1 MRSFLK
7 YTFATL
13 VGSFLGLF
21 LFLGVGFG
29 SLIWLIVSTASKTG
43 EPTVEDKSVLVFDLS
58 ATIRDTQPQLS
69 SRQAVE
75 SALGEPDESVLT
87 LRNVLQTLEAAAED
101 DKIVGLY
108 LRGTN
113 AETSTGYA
121 ILREVRQ
128 ALDEFRE
135 SGKPIYAYDLNWS
148 EKEYYLASA
157 ANKVFVNPSGMVLI
171 NGFSS
176 RTAFYKE
183 ALDKYGIGIQVVRA
197 GKYKSAVEP
206 YQRTE
211 LSDANRQQTQQLLDD
226 IWREFRMTAS
236 RNREIDAQGLQ
247 IVASKWGLIQPP
259 TAKSENLVDEVA
271 YFDEVTA
278 QLRELTEQSGEDTT
292 SFRNVGMVKYKSSL
306 ENGFDGSE
314 EEANNQVAVVYAEG
328 AIVPGSGTLQQVGSN
343 RFSRRL
349 RKLREDEKVK
359 AIVMRVNSPGGSA
372 TASEVIQR
380 EVKLTQQK
388 KPIVISM
395 GNYAASG
402 GYLISTYGSKIYAEP
417 NTITGSIGVYGL
429 LPNVQELGNE
439 LGITWD
445 GVKTN
450 PFADLNTISR
460 PKTEA
465 EMQKLRQMVQQSY
478 DRFLAD
484 VAQGRE
490 LERSQVADL
499 AQGRVWSGV
508 QAQKVG
514 LVDELGGLEDAIAA
528 AASMAELDQWQ
539 VQEYPKRSSFE
550 ERLLKQILQ
559 SRLGVGGEGS
569 LVESQLQQEWQRLK
583 QQMEL
588 LATLNDPQ
596 HIYALMP
603 YKIEIE

>member
-1 MRSFLK
+1 
-7 YTFATL
+7 
-13 VGSFLGLF
+13 
-21 LFLGVGFG
+21 
-29 SLIWLIVSTASKTG
+29 
-43 EPTVEDKSVLVFDLS
+43 
-58 ATIRDTQPQLS
+58 
-69 SRQAVE
+69 
-75 SALGEPDESVLT
+75 
-87 LRNVLQTLEAAAED
+87 
-101 DKIVGLY
+101 
-108 LRGTN
+108 
-113 AETSTGYA
+113 
-121 ILREVRQ
+121 
-128 ALDEFRE
+128 
-135 SGKPIYAYDLNWS
+135 
-148 EKEYYLASA
+148 
-157 ANKVFVNPSGMVLI
+157 
-171 NGFSS
+171 
-176 RTAFYKE
+176 
-183 ALDKYGIGIQVVRA
+183 
-197 GKYKSAVEP
+197 
-206 YQRTE
+206 
-211 LSDANRQQTQQLLDD
+211 
-226 IWREFRMTAS
+226 
-236 RNREIDAQGLQ
+236 
-247 IVASKWGLIQPP
+247 
-259 TAKSENLVDEVA
+259 
-271 YFDEVTA
+271 
-278 QLRELTEQSGEDTT
+278 
-292 SFRNVGMVKYKSSL
+292 
-306 ENGFDGSE
+306 
-314 EEANNQVAVVYAEG
+314 
-328 AIVPGSGTLQQVGSN
+328 
-343 RFSRRL
+343 
-349 RKLREDEKVK
+349 
-359 AIVMRVNSPGGSA
+359 
-372 TASEVIQR
+372 
-380 EVKLTQQK
+380 VKLTQQK

>member
-278 QLRELTEQSGEDTT
+278 QLRELTEQSGEDTA

-349 RKLREDEKVK
+349 RKLREDENVK

-559 SRLGVGGEGS
+559 SRLGVDGEGS

>member
-43 EPTVEDKSVLVFDLS
+43 EPAIEDKSVLVFDLS
-58 ATIRDTQPQLS
+58 VKIRDTRPQLS
-69 SRQAVE
+69 SRQVVE
-75 SALGEPDESVLT
+75 GALGEEDESVIT

-101 DKIVGLY
+101 EKIVGLY
-108 LRGTN
+108 LRGSS
-113 AETSTGYA
+113 AESTTGYA

-128 ALDEFRE
+128 ALNQFRE

-157 ANKVFVNPSGMVLI
+157 ANKLFVNPTGMVAI

-176 RTAFYKE
+176 RTTFYQE
-183 ALDKYGIGIQVVRA
+183 ALDKYGVGIQVIRA

-206 YQRTE
+206 FQRTE
-211 LSDANRQQTQQLLDD
+211 LSEANRQQTQQLLND
-226 IWREFRMTAS
+226 IWREFRMAAS

-292 SFRNVGMVKYKSSL
+292 SFRHVGMAKYQSSL
-306 ENGFDGSE
+306 DDGLDVSE
-314 EEANNQVAVVYAEG
+314 EETNNQVAVVYAEG
-328 AIVPGSGTLQQVGSN
+328 AIVPGSGTLQQVGS
-343 RFSRRL
+343 SRLSQRL
-349 RKLREDEKVK
+349 RELREDDKVK

-372 TASEVIQR
+372 TASQVIQR

-465 EMQKLRQMVQQSY
+465 EMQKLQQMVQQSY

-490 LERSQVADL
+490 LERSKVADL

-514 LVDELGGLEDAIAA
+514 LVDELGGLEDAIAQ

-550 ERLLKQILQ
+550 ERLLKQFLQ
-559 SRLGVGGEGS
+559 SRLGVDGEGS